1 MKSASAG
8 IIKTATGS
16 SNQILDVEFRTAENL
31 QTDNQASNIEYV
43 EAKIANTSEN
53 QLEQGPLP
61 VPITASNTVPAS
73 KASAIVPQKEV
84 VTSPETNFQT
94 IEDEKP
100 VITQPSTNPETPTTP
115 PDNGNANDQ
124 FLVQLPN
131 GNYKL
136 TPGAGFSLTLDSIDS
151 NTKYDNTFGHY
162 FADAN
167 GNPI

>member
-61 VPITASNTVPAS
+61 IPITASNTVPPS
-73 KASAIVPQKEV
+73 KPSTIVSQKEGD
-84 VTSPETNFQT
+84 TNSTNNFQA
-94 IEDEKP
+94 IEEEKP
-100 VITQPSTNPETPTTP
+100 LITQPSTNPETPTP
-115 PDNGNANDQ
+115 P
-124 FLVQLPN
+124 LI
-131 GNYKL
+131 
-136 TPGAGFSLTLDSIDS
+136 S
-151 NTKYDNTFGHY
+151 
-162 FADAN
+162 
-167 GNPI
+167 